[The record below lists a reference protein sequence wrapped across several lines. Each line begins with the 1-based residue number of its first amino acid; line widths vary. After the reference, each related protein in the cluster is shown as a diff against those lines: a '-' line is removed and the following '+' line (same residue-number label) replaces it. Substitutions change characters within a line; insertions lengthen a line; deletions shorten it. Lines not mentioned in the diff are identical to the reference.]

1 MITTEGKMT
10 EAERTKLLETALIKY
25 VELYGL
31 TEEARV
37 CFEISSKPAQRTALQ
52 VFCEFVWRCG
62 PP

>member
-1 MITTEGKMT
+1 MT